1 MNGQGL
7 GPSMSDGQGRSV
19 VEGEVRALRQE
30 VAELRAEQ
38 KALLAAMEEMTR
50 TFRAIATHMGIAAEP
65 YKRNGEPPRERE
77 IPGFG

>member
-1 MNGQGL
+1 
-7 GPSMSDGQGRSV
+7 MSDGQGRSV

-38 KALLAAMEEMTR
+38 KTLLAAMDEMNR
-50 TFRAIATHMGIAAEP
+50 TFRALATHLGIASEP
-65 YKRNGEPPRERE
+65 YKRSGEPPTQRE

>member
-1 MNGQGL
+1 MAESG
-7 GPSMSDGQGRSV
+7 SRSSA

-38 KALLAAMEEMTR
+38 RALHEAIEEMSR
-50 TFRAIATHMGIAAEP
+50 TFRTIAVHLGIASEP
-65 YKRNGEPPRERE
+65 YKRGGEPDRKRE

>member
-1 MNGQGL
+1 M
-7 GPSMSDGQGRSV
+7 

-38 KALLAAMEEMTR
+38 KALMASMEELTR
-50 TFRAIATHMGIAAEP
+50 TFRALATHLGIASEP
-65 YKRNGEPPRERE
+65 YKRGGEPPSQRE

>member
-1 MNGQGL
+1 MADSGN
-7 GPSMSDGQGRSV
+7 RSV

-38 KALLAAMEEMTR
+38 KALHEAIDEMSQ
-50 TFRAIATHMGIAAEP
+50 TFRTIAVHLGIASEPYRKSAEP
-65 YKRNGEPPRERE
+65 ERKRE

>member
-1 MNGQGL
+1 
-7 GPSMSDGQGRSV
+7 MSDGQGRSV

-38 KALLAAMEEMTR
+38 KELQAAMEEMTR
-50 TFRAIATHMGIAAEP
+50 TFRVIATHLGIASEP
-65 YKRNGEPPRERE
+65 YKRGGDAPRQRE

>member
-1 MNGQGL
+1 
-7 GPSMSDGQGRSV
+7 MSDAQGRSV

-38 KALLAAMEEMTR
+38 KALLAAMEEMSR
-50 TFRAIATHMGIAAEP
+50 TFRALATHLGIASEP
-65 YKRNGEPPRERE
+65 YKRSGEPPGSRE

>member
-1 MNGQGL
+1 
-7 GPSMSDGQGRSV
+7 MSDAGTHGV

-38 KALLAAMEEMTR
+38 KALLHAVEEMSA
-50 TFRAIATHMGIAAEP
+50 TFRTLALHLGIASEP
-65 YKRNGEPPRERE
+65 YKKGGGAESRRE

>member
-1 MNGQGL
+1 
-7 GPSMSDGQGRSV
+7 MSDGQGRSV

-65 YKRNGEPPRERE
+65 YKRAGEPPRERE